1 VSEENEFNEQNDQDP
16 DVPEVWESQFQAH
29 TAQILAQRIGPLRA
43 EIEGLQSTINEI
55 SERLLEQAQASSTG
69 PTEEETSGLIN
80 YVREWFKD
88 SSSKA
93 EREFQTRLEEVRAE
107 TEAATREEGE
117 VDFQSRLEKARAEW
131 ETAAQEENKAILQRR
146 LEQARAEWETAAQ
159 EENEAILQRRLEQA
173 RAEWE
178 TAAQEENEAILQRR
192 LEQARA
198 EWETAAQEENEAVF
212 QRRLEQACA
221 EAAAVARR
229 ESETHIE
236 DIREQLEASR
246 KALTLAVSTAQSAEQ
261 RSAGFEI
268 LRTAIEEID
277 GQRTQSET
285 LSSLVRRAAQFAPR
299 IVFFVVKGGDAIGWK
314 TSGFDNGLTDETVR
328 QLNVPTQS
336 PSLLHEALTTFG
348 PAVDRSTSPGEYS
361 PVLGLYGTPAPKHAI
376 AVPLVVRGKAAAV
389 LYADAGTQSESVI
402 NMPAIETLMRVASM
416 GIELLPAR
424 RGLEPPRPAVQSAQ
438 TGQVGVAVSA
448 TSGRLSPLRP
458 GGVPEKPA
466 AQYQGTPA
474 EEHERGL
481 RQTIEQRGDT
491 PFTPTAEGSQ
501 ATPSEPVLQGRTTDE
516 LVMPP
521 GVAERLQEVESQRD
535 TGPTAKT
542 LSDEPGL
549 TYGEERQVGEQTPLP
564 PPSSTAPRDPYHSSG
579 VSSAPSMPM
588 KGRRQTADL
597 AEKEEATRSS
607 VQAVE
612 ESAEAKAYTQSPVFA
627 PQPEP
632 QRVAKPIALVP
643 TPASETEQ
651 RAHNDARRFAR
662 LLISEIKLYNAAKV
676 NEGRRHF
683 DLYQRLKDEIDR
695 SRKVYDKRVSPSVAE
710 RFDYF
715 YDELVQTL
723 AEGDAEKLGPGSPG
737 PVVVAS

>member
-1 VSEENEFNEQNDQDP
+1 MSEENNFNEQNRQY
-16 DVPEVWESQFQAH
+16 PEFQEDWESQFQAH
-29 TAQILAQRIGPLRA
+29 TARILAQRIDPLRA

-55 SERLLEQAQASSTG
+55 SERLLAQAQAYSAGST
-69 PTEEETSGLIN
+69 EDETSELLN
-80 YVREWFKD
+80 FVRQWFKY
-88 SSSKA
+88 SNSKA
-93 EREFQTRLEEVRAE
+93 DREFQIRLEEVRTE
-107 TEAATREEGE
+107 TEAAAREEAE
-117 VDFQSRLEKARAEW
+117 AAFQSRLEQVVAGAQSRLEQVEAEAQSRLERAEA
-131 ETAAQEENKAILQRR
+131 EVQSR
-146 LEQARAEWETAAQ
+146 LEQARAEWEATVLQTALQ
-159 EENEAILQRRLEQA
+159 ENEEM
-173 RAEWE
+173 
-178 TAAQEENEAILQRR
+178 
-192 LEQARA
+192 
-198 EWETAAQEENEAVF
+198 F
-212 QRRLEQACA
+212 QSRLEQACA

-229 ESETHIE
+229 ESETHLE

-246 KALTLAVSTAQSAEQ
+246 KALILAVSTAQAAEL

-285 LSSLVRRAAQFAPR
+285 LTSLVRRAEQFAPR
-299 IVFFVVKGGDAIGWK
+299 VVFFVVKGGDAIGWK
-314 TSGFDNGLTDETVR
+314 TCGFDNGLTDETVR
-328 QLNVPTQS
+328 QLSVPTQA
-336 PSLLHEALTTFG
+336 PTLLREALTNFG
-348 PAVDRSTSPGEYS
+348 TAMDRSSSPGEYS
-361 PVLGLYGTPAPKHAI
+361 PVLGLYGKPAPQHAI

-389 LYADAGTQSESVI
+389 LYADSGTQSESAI
-402 NMPAIETLMRVASM
+402 NTAAIETLMRVASM

-424 RGLEPPRPAVQSAQ
+424 RGLEPPRPAAVQSAQ
-438 TGQVGVAVSA
+438 TGQAGAAVSA
-448 TSGRLSPLRP
+448 PSAPISAVRP
-458 GGVPEKPA
+458 AVVPGKPPAQNQGEPA
-466 AQYQGTPA
+466 AEPESA
-474 EEHERGL
+474 L
-481 RQTIEQRGDT
+481 RQTIEQRSAPT
-491 PFTPTAEGSQ
+491 FTPTAEAPQ
-501 ATPSEPVLQGRTTDE
+501 ATPFEPVLHGRTTDE

-535 TGPTAKT
+535 TGSTAKT
-542 LSDEPGL
+542 LTDEPVP
-549 TYGEERQVGEQTPLP
+549 TYSEDRQLGEQTPLH
-564 PPSSTAPRDPYHSSG
+564 PPSATVSRDPYRSSG

-588 KGRRQTADL
+588 QGRRQTADL
-597 AEKEEATRSS
+597 AEKAEATRSS
-607 VQAVE
+607 FQAVE
-612 ESAEAKAYTQSPVFA
+612 ESAEATAFTQSPVFA
-627 PQPEP
+627 SQPEP
-632 QRVAKPIALVP
+632 QRVSKHIAMVP